1 MSKWERFKLL
11 DKKDRIAVVVSLLY
25 SLVPLFYFANV
36 PFYHKPGEPFGMGLL
51 FSIPLVLYWGYR
63 ALIAIPPTAAQPSKA
78 ASQPD
83 LYTELTKLG
92 ALKDRGILTE
102 EEFLEQKKVIL
113 DRH

>member
-25 SLVPLFYFANV
+25 LVWPLFCVVMAFAENE
-36 PFYHKPGEPFGMGLL
+36 GEIFAIALL
-51 FSIPLVLYWGYR
+51 SLIPLVLYWGYR
-63 ALIAIPPTAAQPSKA
+63 AVIAKPSTAAQPSKA
-78 ASQPD
+78 TSQPD
-83 LYTELTKLG
+83 LYAELTKLG
-92 ALKDRGILTE
+92 DLKDRGLLTE